1 MILNEQNVKK
11 NEWAK
16 NCLAFTFV
24 NQDALTI
31 KKEQIPYGTGERL
44 HYHECTYQFFYVL
57 KGKATFFIADTEIEL
72 KSGEGI
78 NVYPK
83 QAHLICNKH
92 KTLLEFL
99 VISSGKIERDRINL

>member
-1 MILNEQNVKK
+1 MIVNAENSRVR
-11 NEWAK
+11 EWAK
-16 NCLAFTFV
+16 DCLAYALV
-24 NQDALTI
+24 EQDSLSI
-31 KKEQIPYGTGERL
+31 KKEQISSGASEQL
-44 HYHECTYQFFYVL
+44 HYHEYTYQFFYVL

-99 VISSGKIERDRINL
+99 VISSGKIQRDRINL